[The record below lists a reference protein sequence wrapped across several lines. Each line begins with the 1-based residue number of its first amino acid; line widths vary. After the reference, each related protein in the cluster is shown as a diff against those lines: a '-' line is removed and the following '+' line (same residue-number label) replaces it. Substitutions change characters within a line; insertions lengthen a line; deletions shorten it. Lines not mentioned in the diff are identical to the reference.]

1 VESLNEFRRS
11 RRVIEDF
18 TSRTLAAIS
27 GDFAKLCYVGSL
39 REPATGRYRHDGLI
53 EIYSDDAVQRTLSHC
68 HAELFA
74 RILETPLSEQ
84 ESDLRDCLSFAG
96 DAFWQMVGTWRAKG
110 PLPAIC
116 PDGMPGYLSDLFLS
130 NLQALM
136 EVCSGE
142 PAIAAPAA

>member
-1 VESLNEFRRS
+1 MKSLDEFRSS

-18 TSRTLAAIS
+18 TSCTLAAIS
-27 GDFAKLCYVGSL
+27 GDFAKLCYVGTL

-53 EIYSDDAVQRTLSHC
+53 ELYSDDAVQRGLSHC

-84 ESDLRDCLSFAG
+84 ESDLRDCLGFAG
-96 DAFWQMVGTWRAKG
+96 EAFWQMVGTWRASG

-116 PDGMPGYLSDLFLS
+116 PDGMPGYLSDLFRS
-130 NLQALM
+130 NLQLLM
-136 EVCSGE
+136 QVYSAER
-142 PAIAAPAA
+142 AIAAPAA